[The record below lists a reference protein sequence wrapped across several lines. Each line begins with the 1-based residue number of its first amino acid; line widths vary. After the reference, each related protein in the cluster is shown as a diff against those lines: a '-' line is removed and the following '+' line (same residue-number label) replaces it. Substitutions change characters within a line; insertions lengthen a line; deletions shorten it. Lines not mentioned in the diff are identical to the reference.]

1 MGCPPVPQ
9 LLHVAQLRLS
19 TAQGAYHGFAVSLFV
34 NGVLLNVHDLHAI
47 GRDVFRQIPAF
58 TLAAPQ
64 GGRAYG
70 GTGAQIS
77 PEIFAIQAGFGI
89 IP

>member
-1 MGCPPVPQ
+1 MS
-9 LLHVAQLRLS
+9 A
-19 TAQGAYHGFAVSLFV
+19 AQGAYHGFAVSLFV
-34 NGVLLNVHDLHAI
+34 NGVLLNVHNLHAAVVLVCQVWAARHSI

-64 GGRAYG
+64 GGGAYG
-70 GTGAQIS
+70 GTGAQIG
-77 PEIFAIQAGFGI
+77 PAVFAIQAGFGI